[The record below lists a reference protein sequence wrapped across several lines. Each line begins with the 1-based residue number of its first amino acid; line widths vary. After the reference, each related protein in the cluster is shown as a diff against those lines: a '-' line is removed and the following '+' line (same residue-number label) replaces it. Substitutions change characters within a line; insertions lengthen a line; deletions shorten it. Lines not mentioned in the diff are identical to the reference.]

1 MYIIK
6 GMMKLIGGVIITAIA
21 LAVLFPSNDDK
32 CYFDDTFTDGLNTI
46 LVGNVVSESVL
57 KYAKHPGA
65 SADGYVT
72 KQTKMD
78 GGNWIVEVKASLR
91 AKNAFGVYSTT
102 YYVIE
107 AKLYCDSWELLNI
120 KKK

>member
-1 MYIIK
+1 MA
-6 GMMKLIGGVIITAIA
+6 GACE
-21 LAVLFPSNDDK
+21 DDNN
-32 CYFDDTFTDGLNTI
+32 CYFENSYGLNTI

-57 KYAKHPGA
+57 TYAKYSGA

-72 KQTKMD
+72 KQTKTD
-78 GGNWIVEVKASLR
+78 DDNWIVEVEASLR

-102 YYVIE
+102 YYVVE

-120 KKK
+120 KKQ

>member
-6 GMMKLIGGVIITAIA
+6 GMMKLIGGVVIVAIA

-32 CYFDDTFTDGLNTI
+32 CYFESSYGLNTI

-57 KYAKHPGA
+57 TYAKHSGA

-72 KQTKMD
+72 KQTKTD
-78 GGNWIVEVKASLR
+78 DGNWIVEVDASLR

-102 YYVIE
+102 FYVVE
-107 AKLYCDSWELLNI
+107 AKLYCDSWKLLNI
-120 KKK
+120 KKQ